1 MTDVFTVTKD
11 QEAIHLELLNWAS
24 WVRVRPVYQ
33 QHPMWRKSRSNAWQ
47 WHAPVIRDQVDPVK
61 AQAMEKR
68 IAKMPRKH
76 ADALRWWYVWQFPE
90 IKARAWFGETKAGL
104 VRLIGNARAMCGNAG
119 KHVELA
125 DFYAR

>member
-1 MTDVFTVTKD
+1 MTDVFTVSKD

-33 QHPMWRKSRSNAWQ
+33 QHPMWRKSRSNARQ
-47 WHAPVIRDQVDPVK
+47 WHPPVIRDQVDPTK

-90 IKARAWFGETKAGL
+90 LKARSLFGETKAGL
-104 VRLIGNARAMCGNAG
+104 VGLIRSARFMCGNTA
-119 KHVELA
+119 
-125 DFYAR
+125 